1 MYFPFVRRFSYK
13 LKNVSRQSQRKLSFF
28 SNRCPNQ
35 RRPLG
40 TRIKLITAD
49 EAYHDN
55 DGSLYEETGVVQ
67 IMPPAADTKLLE
79 NVDPEKQ
86 LPNMENI

>member
-1 MYFPFVRRFSYK
+1 M
-13 LKNVSRQSQRKLSFF
+13 
-28 SNRCPNQ
+28 
-35 RRPLG
+35 
-40 TRIKLITAD
+40 ITID
-49 EAYHDN
+49 PY
-55 DGSLYEETGVVQ
+55 YEETGVAQ